1 MGKKGPMGMVE
12 PAEFRARTSVIGRR
26 NGPITKVDAAYD
38 TYYLSRTEENATRLH
53 TELHTYLLGHGRYW
67 SKVPRDKESG
77 GLLQWL
83 YEFTKPATPIGP
95 ITLERSQDVRAMRAI
110 ATHDIPHSRF
120 GVLYLFG
127 NIDIDMN
134 KWSIALEGVAAVGSA
149 VGNAVSTNFNHL
161 DNDKLSMKTFDMG
174 AIKDIKGGDMADAS
188 GIPFGIASG
197 ATNTTGT
204 RSPTDMRFRTRE
216 MAGPLQRV
224 PGPVRPGEGPL
235 LERRD
240 FTVER
245 VHRAKNRELPGF
257 PTTGAM
263 FEMISD
269 DPLMMLNPY
278 TIAGTVVATTVSVL
292 YDAFNNLRV
301 LLINAVTDLF
311 NWIKD
316 KMLTDGEWAW
326 DVSAGLISK
335 AIKFVVGKCLEAA
348 APFIGGAM
356 DLGGGIIKTIK
367 AAKDRL
373 EAYFLRRKI
382 VLVPGHPEE
391 AANAIESNMNKG
403 IFAGLWSVLKGV
415 ASISLS
421 ALLPGAGSL
430 VSGLVTGIEWL
441 IKLVW
446 RIWEQSKISK
456 FLKLAREHY
465 KEERKLAEFN
475 AMAIRL
481 TNPGE
486 HELTGSREQLVPE
499 MDRSKGGIIH
509 DLERFRNFYK
519 KGCDASPLIP
529 MLTFNT
535 GICGSLMVLM
545 RMFDDADTMITQ
557 ETWDTGAEY
566 FTKLK
571 QYGRGYLASA
581 GFEFKPLEAGNKSV
595 QGLLNHAVQHHTSI
609 SGKLDKAL
617 AFGAGFAG

>member
-1 MGKKGPMGMVE
+1 MGKKGPMGMVA
-12 PAEFRARTSVIGRR
+12 PAEFRTRTSVIGRR
-26 NGPITKVDAAYD
+26 NGPITKVDTAYD
-38 TYYLSRTEENATRLH
+38 TYFAGRTEENANRLH
-53 TELHTYLLGHGRYW
+53 QELQGYLVGHGGYW
-67 SKVPRDKESG
+67 SKIPRDKESG
-77 GLLQWL
+77 GLLKWL
-83 YEFTKPATPIGP
+83 YEFTTPRTPIGP
-95 ITLERSQDVRAMRAI
+95 VTLAQSQDQRAIRAI
-110 ATHDIPHSRF
+110 ASHDIPHSRF

-149 VGNAVSTNFNHL
+149 VGGAVSTNYNHL
-161 DNDKLSMKTFDMG
+161 DSDKLSTKNFDMG
-174 AIKDIKGGDMADAS
+174 AIKDIKGGDMADAL
-188 GIPFGIASG
+188 GVPFTIASKP
-197 ATNTTGT
+197 TNITGT
-204 RSPTDMRFRTRE
+204 SMPTDTRYRTRQV
-216 MAGPLQRV
+216 AGPLRQL
-224 PGPVRPGEGPL
+224 PGPVRPGEQRPL
-235 LERRD
+235 EQRD
-240 FTVER
+240 FHVER
-245 VHRAKNRELPGF
+245 IAKAPRRELPGF
-257 PTTGAM
+257 PATGAM
-263 FEMISD
+263 FEAIAD
-269 DPLMMLNPY
+269 DPLLMLNPY
-278 TIAGTVVATTVSVL
+278 TLAGTIVGTTVAVL

-311 NWIKD
+311 NWIKA
-316 KMLTDGEWAW
+316 KLLSDGEWAW
-326 DVSAGLISK
+326 DVSASLISK
-335 AIKFVVGKCLEAA
+335 AVKFVVGKCLEAA

-367 AAKDRL
+367 AAKERL
-373 EAYFLRRKI
+373 ETWMMRRKI
-382 VLVPGHPEE
+382 VLNPGHPEE
-391 AANAIESNMNKG
+391 AANAIEANMTKG
-403 IFAGLWSVLKGV
+403 IFEGLWSVLKGV
-415 ASISLS
+415 ASLSLS

-430 VSGLVTGIEWL
+430 VAALVTGVEWL
-441 IKLVW
+441 VKLVW

-465 KEERKLAEFN
+465 KEEKRLAEMN

-486 HELTGSREQLVPE
+486 HGMTGSRNQLVPE

-509 DLERFRNFYK
+509 DLDRFKAFYK

-557 ETWDTGAEY
+557 ATWDTGAEY

-571 QYGRGYLASA
+571 QYGRGYLSGA
-581 GFEFKPLEAGNKSV
+581 GFEFKPLEAGNKSI

-609 SGKLDKAL
+609 SSKMDKAL